1 MLSMRSTTGFT
12 KLIASQQNQ
21 LAVSAPALAVFRH
34 AAWSATSN
42 FLWRIAMHI
51 LLLFVTH
58 HALGDEWID
67 LELHEGGR
75 EASNANIFVRTTRNA
90 GDQE

>member
-1 MLSMRSTTGFT
+1 
-12 KLIASQQNQ
+12 
-21 LAVSAPALAVFRH
+21 
-34 AAWSATSN
+34 
-42 FLWRIAMHI
+42 MHI

-67 LELHEGGR
+67 LELPEGGR